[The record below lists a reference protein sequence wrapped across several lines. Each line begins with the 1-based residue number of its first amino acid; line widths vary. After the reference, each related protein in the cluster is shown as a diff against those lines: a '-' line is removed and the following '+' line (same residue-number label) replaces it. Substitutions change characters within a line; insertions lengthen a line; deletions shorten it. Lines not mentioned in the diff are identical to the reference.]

1 VGRGK
6 LAGELGLLYGRREVR
21 RLVEA
26 LHQPAIAPPR
36 LLQPPVPEPL
46 LSARPAPPP
55 AAAAAREHG
64 DAAAGSVCRLG
75 VVVGGAL
82 LLARRE
88 YLVLLLRKAKPLVLG
103 PLRVPAHEVLVFPPP
118 AAVPKD
124 VTAVVTRHATHV
136 LSVEVDAQPPA
147 L

>member
-1 VGRGK
+1 MPNRDPIRCTW
-6 LAGELGLLYGRREVR
+6 AQTT
-21 RLVEA
+21 A
-26 LHQPAIAPPR
+26 SPPR
-36 LLQPPVPEPL
+36 A
-46 LSARPAPPP
+46 SAPPP

-75 VVVGGAL
+75 VVVGGVL

-88 YLVLLLRKAKPLVLG
+88 YVVLFLRKAKPLVLG